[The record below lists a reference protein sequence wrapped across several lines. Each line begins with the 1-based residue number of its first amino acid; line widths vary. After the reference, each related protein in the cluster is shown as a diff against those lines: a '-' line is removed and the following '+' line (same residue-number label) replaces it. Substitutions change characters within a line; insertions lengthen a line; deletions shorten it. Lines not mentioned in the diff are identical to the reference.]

1 MLLMSGKKVLAIVL
15 MSVLASS
22 VLATAITVF
31 SRSNNTTNG
40 NNNQK
45 EVTIGQ
51 LNTQINNDV
60 DICLRSLPIGRA
72 DCDTQLIK
80 ITDQL
85 CNRNI
90 QQLDACH
97 NGKIAQYYKIRD
109 GSRAGKDLNS
119 TK

>member
-1 MLLMSGKKVLAIVL
+1 MSGKKILAIVF
-15 MSVLASS
+15 MAVLASS
-22 VLATAITVF
+22 VLATAISVF
-31 SRSNNTTNG
+31 SRINTTNG

-45 EVTIGQ
+45 QITLEQ
-51 LNTQINNDV
+51 FNTQVNNDV
-60 DICLRSLPIGRA
+60 DICMRSLPTGRA

-109 GSRAGKDLNS
+109 SSRDGKGLNS